1 MMPENVIL
9 GPSSKS
15 TGAKNGAQNLIFW
28 KKMTPFSQR
37 CGRPPAVLEATGA
50 TEAARG
56 AQSIIFMIFDTFR
69 LHFHGFVTNVWLI
82 TGSFFI
88 ELWQIVVECWHYFR
102 TYFCRSPNDKQLQ
115 RTISNRTVASFMDF
129 RYIFHGFWTNCWW
142 FLALLHNIF
151 LQIAARRATATNNQE
166 LPKTFRKRNCI
177 APIYRFAKRQQL
189 QQTHA
194 PKRRSTKWGGGGARA
209 AWRTQIRTLLLV
221 VRL

>member
-28 KKMTPFSQR
+28 KNDTLFSKVRPSTSRFGGDWRHRGRPRRPKHHFYDFWYISAPFSWI
-37 CGRPPAVLEATGA
+37 C
-50 TEAARG
+50 
-56 AQSIIFMIFDTFR
+56 SKCMI
-69 LHFHGFVTNVWLI
+69 NY
-82 TGSFFI
+82 GSFFI
-88 ELWQIVVECWHYFR
+88 ELWQIVVECWHCFR

-209 AWRTQIRTLLLV
+209 AWRTQINKINNW
-221 VRL
+221 